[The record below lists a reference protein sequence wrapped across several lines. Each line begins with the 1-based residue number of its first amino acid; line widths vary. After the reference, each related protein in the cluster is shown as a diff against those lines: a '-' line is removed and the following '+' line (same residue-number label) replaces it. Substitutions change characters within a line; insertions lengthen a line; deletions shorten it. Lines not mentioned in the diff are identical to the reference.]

1 MGRYIT
7 PEELFFKYPSLA
19 KLASGNKD
27 TVNSYFIVPAED
39 FLDGRLAGSFAT
51 PLSTSYPII
60 KELTQMAVYFTA
72 MADRDIKKAEAVR
85 KEFERRINLILS
97 GDLVIQDGTD
107 ALEAEKIW
115 SNVDDY
121 EPTHSMLGAENPY
134 TMISSERLNDE
145 EDARS

>member
-7 PEELFFKYPSLA
+7 PGELFFKYPSLA
-19 KLASGNKD
+19 KLGAGNKE

-51 PLSTSYPII
+51 PLSTSYPVI

-72 MADRDIKKAEAVR
+72 MVDRDSKKAENVR

-97 GDLVIQDGTD
+97 GDLIITDGTD
-107 ALEAEKIW
+107 TLEAEKIW

-121 EPTHSMLGAENPY
+121 HPTHSMLDAESEY
-134 TMISSERLNDE
+134 TMISSERLADE
-145 EDARS
+145 EDERD